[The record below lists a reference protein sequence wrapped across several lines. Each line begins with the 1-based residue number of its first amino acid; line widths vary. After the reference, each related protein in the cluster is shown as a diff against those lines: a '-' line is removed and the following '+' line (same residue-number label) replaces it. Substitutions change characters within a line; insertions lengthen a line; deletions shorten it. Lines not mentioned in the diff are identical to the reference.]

1 MNVTLPDGT
10 IITNVPDDITKE
22 QLDQK
27 LQSAGFD
34 VKKYQATLGQEVL
47 ASPAGR
53 FISGAGNFIDAGAQI
68 LPRALSTVSSL
79 GGLNPNPI
87 SEYLD
92 KEAKNVDEIIAN
104 KKRTMDA
111 AKKATGQGGVDI
123 SNFMGEALSLPNIAM
138 MKQLAPMAK
147 TIPGLIEA
155 GALTGTV
162 GGALSPVTENQ
173 DSFAAQKT
181 LQTGAGG
188 VAGAALGPLG
198 QFVGRGYELAK
209 ALAQPFTQSGRE
221 KIVGSTLRKQIR
233 PTDVG
238 DIVNQL
244 TDATEIVPGSK
255 PTTGE
260 IVGASGGN
268 IPALERQS
276 RSKFPEV
283 FTPIDVAGVTAR
295 REAIENVAGDA
306 GKKEFFNLERESA
319 ADKLYREAYKTPLN
333 IAKDPVTG
341 KILPKAERDKASA
354 EITDLLDTPAIQQ
367 AMKDAIVL
375 AKNERID
382 IKDPKGSILGL
393 DYTKRALDKQI
404 SKAEGDN
411 ERRILMGVKE
421 RLMEF
426 LQKQSPK
433 YAEAVATYAEG
444 SKPIN
449 QMEVGEYL
457 KNRLVPA
464 LGEQGGVL
472 NESPAA
478 YAAALRSEN
487 TPSAATGFR
496 GATLENIFANN
507 PQGLQTLEA
516 IAKDLA
522 RKENLKTLGRTPGSN
537 TYQNLAMAN
546 MADQTGLPISLVNMP
561 YVSAPIRKIYEGT
574 SETMQQKLAEALANP
589 QMAAKLIANAA
600 PKDRSK
606 LMAAALKGQL
616 TPAMFAAPTTELMN
630 Q

>member
-10 IITNVPDDITKE
+10 VITNVPDDITKE
-22 QLDQK
+22 ELDKK
-27 LQSAGFD
+27 LQASGLD
-34 VKKYQATLGQEVL
+34 VKKYQATIGQEVL

-68 LPRALSTVSSL
+68 LPRAAAIESSL
-79 GGLNPNPI
+79 GGYAPNAF
-87 SEYLD
+87 SRFYD
-92 KEAKNVDEIIAN
+92 KETARVDEIVAK

-111 AKKATGQGGVDI
+111 AKQATGQGGVDI
-123 SNFMGEALSLPNIAM
+123 SNFLGEAFNVPNLAL

-147 TIPGLIEA
+147 TVPGLIEA
-155 GALTGTV
+155 GALTGIT

-173 DSFAAQKT
+173 DSFAAQKA
-181 LQTGAGG
+181 LQTGAGATLG
-188 VAGAALGPLG
+188 AGLGPIG
-198 QFVGRGYELAK
+198 QVVGRGYELAK

-221 KIVGSTLRKQIR
+221 KIVGRTLREQIR

-238 DIVNQL
+238 DVVNQL
-244 TDATEIVPGSK
+244 TDATQIIPGSK
-255 PTTGE
+255 PTVGE
-260 IVGASGGN
+260 IVGEAGGN
-268 IPALERQS
+268 IPALERQA

-295 REAIENVAGDA
+295 REAIESVAGDA
-306 GKKEFFNLERESA
+306 GKKEFFNLERETA
-319 ADKLYREAYKTPLN
+319 ADKLYKEAYKTPLN
-333 IAKDPVTG
+333 INKDPLTG
-341 KILPKAERDKASA
+341 KILSKADRDAASA
-354 EITDLLDTPAIQQ
+354 EMADLLDTPAIQQ

-375 AKNERID
+375 AKNERIN

-411 ERRILMGVKE
+411 ERRILMGVKD
-421 RLMEF
+421 RLMSF

-449 QMEVGEYL
+449 QMQVGEYL
-457 KNRLVPA
+457 KDRLVPA

-478 YAAALRSEN
+478 YASALRSEN
-487 TPSAATGFR
+487 TPSAATGFNK
-496 GATLENIFANN
+496 ATLESIFSSN
-507 PQGLQTLEA
+507 PKGLQTLES

-546 MADQTGLPISLVNMP
+546 IASQTGLPFGLVNMP
-561 YVSAPIRKIYEGT
+561 IVSAPIRKIYEGT
-574 SETMQQKLAEALANP
+574 SDTMQQKLAEALANP
-589 QMAAKLIANAA
+589 EIAAKLIANAA
-600 PKDRSK
+600 PKDRSR

-616 TPAMFAAPTTELMN
+616 TPAMFAAPTNELMN